1 MLDVIR
7 PASTTARSSGNHRLV
22 VGGIGAHMA
31 LHIAGGRRA
40 EAVTELAHLWSRCA
54 ASSDAEVS
62 HTLTVQLT
70 EPGATQAAQAET
82 PTRVADSDARRLWE
96 RTSRAVTLALIKAR
110 AGELLMLHAGAVC
123 HPTTGRTL
131 VFVAPSQTGKTTLTA
146 VLGRHFGYLGDELVA
161 VDDNLRVLGY
171 PKPLSMRSR
180 DGAARAETAADDLRL
195 QPAHDHPTLARI
207 AIINRDPQHTGPAT
221 AEELDLFDAIM
232 QLAPQMSSLGAMPA
246 GLQQLAAVVGRT
258 GPVLQITY
266 SEAES
271 VLPLAHER
279 LEQEA

>member
-96 RTSRAVTLALIKAR
+96 
-110 AGELLMLHAGAVC
+110 
-123 HPTTGRTL
+123 
-131 VFVAPSQTGKTTLTA
+131 
-146 VLGRHFGYLGDELVA
+146 
-161 VDDNLRVLGY
+161 
-171 PKPLSMRSR
+171 LSMRSR